1 MLHPGSK
8 GWIRKYFSL
17 IESYE
22 DVLNKYAGSIL
33 TPQEL
38 IYAYLQPTG
47 IMYGYPTSLLFLDN
61 NLSEKWTNEETFKVL
76 LLEGLV
82 LIDHIEKGN
91 FDAES
96 LEKSIGNFVKFY
108 EDTELEQAKKGW
120 LNFKGLSVFD
130 KLESILEQRVDIKT
144 SFSNKIWT
152 NYLYN
157 SLIFHDLLLYH
168 EYHLG
173 TSPKLLAVKRAVIML
188 DMVKVV
194 AAAANSDGEA
204 TEEEEAIFEI
214 FIASA
219 NLDSEQHAV
228 AEDFFKSKRELKD
241 IAFNYDKSWLL
252 SRFILEV
259 AILTVWSDNEVVPAE
274 HVFLNQLIIRLDI
287 DEEEKDK
294 SLLAIQ
300 HFIYKNGDK
309 IPFLTGKNDVE
320 MLMSG
325 ATERWSK
332 ILGRNKDKLAA
343 ELSQSKELVGL
354 IAKSTTSELSK
365 DEKEKVKKQFK
376 DLARTIPSLTLFLLP
391 GGTLLLPI
399 VLKII
404 PDLVPSAF
412 RTNEIDEDKKEQ

>member
-1 MLHPGSK
+1 M
-8 GWIRKYFSL
+8 
-17 IESYE
+17 
-22 DVLNKYAGSIL
+22 
-33 TPQEL
+33 
-38 IYAYLQPTG
+38 
-47 IMYGYPTSLLFLDN
+47 
-61 NLSEKWTNEETFKVL
+61 
-76 LLEGLV
+76 
-82 LIDHIEKGN
+82 
-91 FDAES
+91 
-96 LEKSIGNFVKFY
+96 
-108 EDTELEQAKKGW
+108 
-120 LNFKGLSVFD
+120 
-130 KLESILEQRVDIKT
+130 
-144 SFSNKIWT
+144 
-152 NYLYN
+152 
-157 SLIFHDLLLYH
+157 IFHDLLLYH

-214 FIASA
+214 FSASA

>member
-376 DLARTIPSLTLFLLP
+376 DLARTIPSLTLFL
-391 GGTLLLPI
+391 PI